1 MSVYRQIQ
9 NLTVKFYKKYDMQH
23 LNAFASKYR
32 LIIIYILNK
41 LNKQ

>member
-9 NLTVKFYKKYDMQH
+9 NLITKIYNIHDMQY
-23 LNAFASKYR
+23 LNAFASKYI